1 MRNSKYSLS
10 GNQLKIIAAVAML
23 IDHMGLLLFP
33 DLKVF
38 RIIGRLAFPI
48 FAFMISEGCKYTKNK
63 VRYFLNI
70 FVLSLICQT
79 VFYFFDNSLDMCIL
93 VTFSLSVVLVY
104 SFNNLKREIFC
115 VNRSIA
121 RQCFATL
128 IFVAVTVLVYILNL
142 IFYIDYGFFG
152 CMTPVFASIFGSD
165 RKDFIKYNVL
175 SMGVCLII
183 LSAVLGGVQIYSI
196 FAIPLLLIYSGKRG
210 KYKLKSFFYIFY
222 PLHFMILQVINMF
235 CF

>member
-1 MRNSKYSLS
+1 
-10 GNQLKIIAAVAML
+10 
-23 IDHMGLLLFP
+23 
-33 DLKVF
+33 
-38 RIIGRLAFPI
+38 
-48 FAFMISEGCKYTKNK
+48 
-63 VRYFLNI
+63 
-70 FVLSLICQT
+70 
-79 VFYFFDNSLDMCIL
+79 MCIL